1 MEDRK
6 LAELL
11 VIFETDFE
19 DLTRGQLQ
27 FLRIRYRE
35 ETGIKDTLTKEQLFE
50 AYLNLKRKYFN
61 DYEML
66 LFCPRTRMVDY
77 GAFGGCKLEV
87 SKITVPTYASL
98 TGHSVG
104 QFTVTGHTSLPVL
117 NVSITLDKTVVYCI
131 APDGEFCKI
140 SSTDFD
146 FEI

>member
-50 AYLNLKRKYFN
+50 AYLNLKGSIL
-61 DYEML
+61 M
-66 LFCPRTRMVDY
+66 
-77 GAFGGCKLEV
+77 
-87 SKITVPTYASL
+87 ITKCYCFVLAPAWWI
-98 TGHSVG
+98 TGRWWV
-104 QFTVTGHTSLPVL
+104 
-117 NVSITLDKTVVYCI
+117 
-131 APDGEFCKI
+131 
-140 SSTDFD
+140 
-146 FEI
+146 